1 MNIFPQKSENEYN
14 VPKEVKEMYRLRPFK
29 NTFNNS
35 TALSVYTYYMTIGNL
50 L

>member
-14 VPKEVKEMYRLRPFK
+14 VPKEVKEMYHLRPFK
-29 NTFNNS
+29 NTLNNS
-35 TALSVYTYYMTIGNL
+35 AALSVYSYYMIGGNL